1 MDLCVQNLWDFN
13 MANRTLLGKKGSN
26 YGLWV
31 SKPNIDVTSDT
42 NTGNF
47 LFQTSTAST
56 NKFFGTVFAFAPVSG
71 TDAAST
77 AVVSSDI
84 TSDSTSAATS
94 NFGGKKTI
102 LSVGDDFIPLGEVS
116 GTSGSATISKA
127 NTFTNRGLTY
137 NKTGLDFNF
146 VVMLF

>member
-1 MDLCVQNLWDFN
+1 

-77 AVVSSDI
+77 TVVSSDV

-94 NFGGKKTI
+94 NFGGK
-102 LSVGDDFIPLGEVS
+102 
-116 GTSGSATISKA
+116 
-127 NTFTNRGLTY
+127 
-137 NKTGLDFNF
+137 
-146 VVMLF
+146 